1 MSFCLL
7 NNKDLCLGI
16 SIGNF
21 NLSLI
26 NNQNFRLQV
35 KSKNKTLD
43 NFTAFEKIDFNY
55 INYTL
60 FYSQNFNYSINLDF
74 FSHPSVSSS
83 ASSSSWLMI
92 NQTIMNNETQ
102 ACLSVSRC
110 VFNIKG
116 FCDPHIY
123 HAPDHIQEITHG
135 SYVFLRS
142 CFLNPIGQ
150 LFDLPLD
157 ASSSS
162 PTCTSIPSFSPSSSS
177 FTQRPSSSSFMNFTS
192 SPSFVLNSSSPSFL
206 ITQSP
211 SSSFM
216 NFTSS
221 PSFVLNSSSPSFLI
235 TQRPSSSFM
244 NFTSSPS
251 FVLNSSSPSFLIT
264 QTPTQI
270 KTQSPSFLITQTP
283 TTVYLRTPTSN
294 NHINGIPPTLSPTHS
309 PSSSPSTNLYYLFF
323 LLLLVIVIVIAFLI
337 HFFKLKKKSR

>member
-211 SSSFM
+211 
-216 NFTSS
+216 
-221 PSFVLNSSSPSFLI
+221 
-235 TQRPSSSFM
+235 
-244 NFTSSPS
+244 
-251 FVLNSSSPSFLIT
+251 
-264 QTPTQI
+264 TQI

>member
-162 PTCTSIPSFSPSSSS
+162 PTCTSIPSSSPSSSS
-177 FTQRPSSSSFMNFTS
+177 S
-192 SPSFVLNSSSPSFL
+192 
-206 ITQSP
+206 
-211 SSSFM
+211 M

-235 TQRPSSSFM
+235 TQR
-244 NFTSSPS
+244 
-251 FVLNSSSPSFLIT
+251 
-264 QTPTQI
+264 PTQI

>member
-83 ASSSSWLMI
+83 ASSSSSSWLMI

-177 FTQRPSSSSFMNFTS
+177 FTQRPSSSSS
-192 SPSFVLNSSSPSFL
+192 
-206 ITQSP
+206 
-211 SSSFM
+211 M

-235 TQRPSSSFM
+235 TQR
-244 NFTSSPS
+244 
-251 FVLNSSSPSFLIT
+251 
-264 QTPTQI
+264 PTQI

>member
-177 FTQRPSSSSFMNFTS
+177 FTQRPSSSSS
-192 SPSFVLNSSSPSFL
+192 
-206 ITQSP
+206 
-211 SSSFM
+211 M

-235 TQRPSSSFM
+235 TQRPSSSSSM

-264 QTPTQI
+264 QRPTQI

>member
-177 FTQRPSSSSFMNFTS
+177 FTQRPSSSSS
-192 SPSFVLNSSSPSFL
+192 
-206 ITQSP
+206 
-211 SSSFM
+211 M

-235 TQRPSSSFM
+235 TQR
-244 NFTSSPS
+244 
-251 FVLNSSSPSFLIT
+251 
-264 QTPTQI
+264 PTQI

>member
-177 FTQRPSSSSFMNFTS
+177 FTQRPSSSSSMNFTS

-206 ITQSP
+206 ITQS
-211 SSSFM
+211 
-216 NFTSS
+216 
-221 PSFVLNSSSPSFLI
+221 
-235 TQRPSSSFM
+235 
-244 NFTSSPS
+244 
-251 FVLNSSSPSFLIT
+251 
-264 QTPTQI
+264 PTQI

>member
-83 ASSSSWLMI
+83 ASSSSSSWLMI

-177 FTQRPSSSSFMNFTS
+177 FTQRPSSSSSMNFTS

-206 ITQSP
+206 ITQS
-211 SSSFM
+211 
-216 NFTSS
+216 
-221 PSFVLNSSSPSFLI
+221 
-235 TQRPSSSFM
+235 
-244 NFTSSPS
+244 
-251 FVLNSSSPSFLIT
+251 
-264 QTPTQI
+264 PTQI

-323 LLLLVIVIVIAFLI
+323 LLLLVVILVIAFLI

>member
-83 ASSSSWLMI
+83 ASSSSSSWLMI

-177 FTQRPSSSSFMNFTS
+177 FTQRPSSSSS
-192 SPSFVLNSSSPSFL
+192 
-206 ITQSP
+206 
-211 SSSFM
+211 M

-235 TQRPSSSFM
+235 TQRPSSSSSM

-264 QTPTQI
+264 QSPTQI

-337 HFFKLKKKSR
+337 HFFKLKKKSRLME